1 MRIGDRRKE
10 GSVKGSL
17 LAEFGQ
23 SLYLVGLMGAML
35 AGYVGLGL
43 LAIRVLG

>member
-1 MRIGDRRKE
+1 M
-10 GSVKGSL
+10 KGSL

-23 SLYLVGLMGAML
+23 SLYLLGLMAAMV
-35 AGYVGLGL
+35 AGYVSLGL